1 MSPVNKFPE
10 LLMSMVFK
18 LHPDGSLNFVNST
31 NIDSVLLKC
40 GRGWSLFKTDVCNLD
55 FTLKS

>member
-1 MSPVNKFPE
+1 
-10 LLMSMVFK
+10 MSMVYK

-40 GRGWSLFKTDVCNLD
+40 QVFVLVVGL
-55 FTLKS
+55 